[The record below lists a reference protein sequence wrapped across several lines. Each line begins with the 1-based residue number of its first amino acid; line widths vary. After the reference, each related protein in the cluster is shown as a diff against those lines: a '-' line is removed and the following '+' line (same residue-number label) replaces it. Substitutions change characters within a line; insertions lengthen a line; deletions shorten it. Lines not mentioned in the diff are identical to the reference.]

1 MLIHYE
7 ITHTYRDALI
17 SHSCTTLS

>member
-7 ITHTYRDALI
+7 ITHTSRDALI